1 MQGFLEFAPANAIFR
16 LPPLV
21 RSIIDSI
28 FVMVFSLLAYSVAR
42 FRRRDDHDNL
52 TILENAANGVRPRKR
67 PRLLSRRSGG
77 SEER

>member
-52 TILENAANGVRPRKR
+52 TILENGATAEATQAAIEAEWRVRR
-67 PRLLSRRSGG
+67 
-77 SEER
+77 EMM